1 MYKLFN
7 FHSVSY
13 VNCKNYDKI
22 VFHSIVEATEQG
34 MARQIIV
41 GICAGIAAYKSAE
54 LVRLLC
60 KDNNIVRVV
69 MTESAL
75 KFITPLTFEA
85 LTGQRVYSDM
95 FGSHHQSAMDHIEL
109 ARWADAIVIAPT
121 TADFIAKLR
130 CGIADDLLSTL
141 CLATTAPLFIAPA
154 MNHQMWANSA
164 TQENIEVL
172 KQREMTMIGPDS
184 GSQACGESGVGRM
197 AEPQQ
202 IIDQLSASNS
212 IAGLFTGT
220 RVLISAGPT
229 REPIDPVRYISNHS
243 SGKMGYA
250 IAEAASNAG
259 AVVTLISGPV
269 TVLPPKISQ
278 ILHIQTAQQMCDAVM
293 QQIVHNDIYIGTAA
307 IADYSPEQVS
317 SSKLKKSAKTMTL
330 TLNKTQDILTT
341 LSLSNPDVFT
351 VGFAAET
358 NDLERYARAK
368 LADKNLDMIIANQ
381 VGLSDRGF
389 DSDNNAASV
398 IWDNGHQTFSLRSK
412 KQLAT
417 DIIGLIAQHYE
428 KKH

>member
-1 MYKLFN
+1 M
-7 FHSVSY
+7 
-13 VNCKNYDKI
+13 NYDKI

-60 KDNNIVRVV
+60 KDNNTVRVV

-85 LTGQRVYSDM
+85 LTGQRVYSHM
-95 FGSHHQSAMDHIEL
+95 FDSHHQSAMDHIEL
-109 ARWADAIVIAPT
+109 ARWADVVVIAPT

-154 MNHQMWANSA
+154 MNHRMWANLA

-202 IIDQLSASNS
+202 IVDQLNACNS
-212 IAGLFTGT
+212 IAGLLTGT

-269 TVLPPKISQ
+269 TVSPPKISQ

-307 IADYSPEQVS
+307 VADYSPEQVS
-317 SSKLKKSAKTMTL
+317 SSKLKKSAKTMTI
-330 TLNKTQDILTT
+330 TLNKTRDILTT
-341 LSLSNPDVFT
+341 LTLSNADVFT

-389 DSDNNAASV
+389 DSDNNAVSV

-417 DIIGLIAQHYE
+417 DIIGLIAQHYA

>member
-1 MYKLFN
+1 
-7 FHSVSY
+7 
-13 VNCKNYDKI
+13 VNRKNYDKI
-22 VFHSIVEATEQG
+22 VRFSIIGITEQG

-60 KDNNIVRVV
+60 KDNNTVRVV

-85 LTGQRVYSDM
+85 LTGQRVYSHLFD
-95 FGSHHQSAMDHIEL
+95 SHHQSAMDHIEL
-109 ARWADAIVIAPT
+109 ARWADVVVIAPT

-130 CGIADDLLSTL
+130 SGIADDLLSTL

-154 MNHQMWANSA
+154 MNHRMWANLA

-202 IIDQLSASNS
+202 IVDQLNACNS
-212 IAGLFTGT
+212 IAGLLTGT

-269 TVLPPKISQ
+269 TVSPPKISQ

-307 IADYSPEQVS
+307 VADYSPEQVS
-317 SSKLKKSAKTMTL
+317 SSKLKKSAKTMTI
-330 TLNKTQDILTT
+330 TLNKTRDILTT
-341 LSLSNPDVFT
+341 LTLSNADVFT

-389 DSDNNAASV
+389 DSDNNAVSV

-417 DIIGLIAQHYE
+417 DIIGLIAQHYA